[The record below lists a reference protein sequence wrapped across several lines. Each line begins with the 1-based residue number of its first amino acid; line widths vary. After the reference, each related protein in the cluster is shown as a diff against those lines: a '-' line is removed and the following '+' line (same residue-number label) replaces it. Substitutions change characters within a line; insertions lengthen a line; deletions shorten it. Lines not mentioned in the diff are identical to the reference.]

1 MAGRHGAAEPLDV
14 RAAGTELAAGR
25 SRPHATGT
33 KAEKP
38 AVSVPCFVGDGLPGS
53 PAGSDE
59 ADSTPARAGRLRQK
73 RLTDA
78 SERAE
83 DSGRRLLLRMDSC
96 PTELAG
102 NSGAHTGA
110 LGKLRRSSLVN
121 VGHMINQQLQGGGMA
136 PWLGSP
142 ASKGQPML
150 RRLASR
156 RTSLFEPTPARHL
169 RRTTSAA
176 ATQPYYPLSPS
187 LSVSW
192 RHGNDTPQSNLT
204 PIRATS
210 HAALPRMTPP
220 NSSNRP
226 LQRAYTISDA
236 QQQAIA
242 RLRTEHPKE
251 QHMRFLEEAA
261 DEETGSLFKSLP
273 AGGMLGQACSLSCAS
288 LPASTMQG
296 LSPSNSV
303 VEDRFESVFRSA
315 RSQMYFSNYEY
326 EMEGAI
332 VMSPAKARWMG
343 AANTMLRS
351 HYLAA
356 NAAVMANKSAPGADR
371 FYAVVNLE
379 WMLFDNTSK
388 RKIVS
393 VLTNLAKGQ
402 KPSVAEMLQ
411 VELTMTGERILR
423 WFTPAEMDHHHPY
436 FSLVYIVLTLSTF
449 FFMAGEYGIY
459 TAALGQRAD
468 PTAPLPHGPQILLDW
483 MRVPSDL
490 ALNFDYLREWGSRYA
505 PAIAA
510 GEWYRWYSSVV
521 IHASFVHM
529 LSNLLL
535 TVAMSLH
542 LENKYGAWRIAL
554 LWVISCGGGQL
565 ISAAGEDV
573 CGQFVGS
580 SGGVFGMMGL
590 FIADMIFNFETIS
603 RPLLRCLLILL
614 FIVFFVITIVQ
625 DINASHLSHIGG
637 LICGLFPAFLFLPKL
652 RDSRRW
658 EWMFP
663 ALGSFVILAVFVALP
678 VYLYSFKFAGLCCVV
693 GEDGSHRDRPGG
705 DCLGPA

>member
-1 MAGRHGAAEPLDV
+1 MRRMSRSAVKSAAHYL
-14 RAAGTELAAGR
+14 
-25 SRPHATGT
+25 
-33 KAEKP
+33 
-38 AVSVPCFVGDGLPGS
+38 
-53 PAGSDE
+53 
-59 ADSTPARAGRLRQK
+59 
-73 RLTDA
+73 
-78 SERAE
+78 
-83 DSGRRLLLRMDSC
+83 
-96 PTELAG
+96 
-102 NSGAHTGA
+102 
-110 LGKLRRSSLVN
+110 SLV
-121 VGHMINQQLQGGGMA
+121 VA
-136 PWLGSP
+136 
-142 ASKGQPML
+142 
-150 RRLASR
+150 
-156 RTSLFEPTPARHL
+156 
-169 RRTTSAA
+169 
-176 ATQPYYPLSPS
+176 
-187 LSVSW
+187 
-192 RHGNDTPQSNLT
+192 
-204 PIRATS
+204 
-210 HAALPRMTPP
+210 
-220 NSSNRP
+220 
-226 LQRAYTISDA
+226 
-236 QQQAIA
+236 
-242 RLRTEHPKE
+242 EHPKE

-273 AGGMLGQACSLSCAS
+273 AGGMLGQACSLSGAS

-483 MRVPSDL
+483 MQVPSDL
-490 ALNFDYLREWGSRYA
+490 AFNFDYLREWGSRYA